1 MFMPELMTQEE
12 LETAAMTGTL
22 SSIYARL
29 KPDATAIYSVRGDR
43 TFKELNDN
51 INRLARLL
59 RAQGLGPEDGIA
71 IMCGNRAEYVEAF
84 SAAMRIGMRIT
95 PVNWHLTSGE
105 VSYIVGDCQ
114 AKAVIVDADYA
125 DAVADIVNSD
135 DVWVKLCMNGSIA
148 GCDDY
153 HSGIMKFSEAEIED
167 PQHGTFMLYTSGT
180 TGYPKGVWK
189 KKPEPVA
196 PQWAGTLF
204 GYEPDTDVNLCCGPA
219 YHAAPFLFDIRWP
232 LASGVPIVFVEKWN
246 TQQILQTLQD
256 YQVTHA
262 HMVPIM
268 FQRLLTLPA
277 QEREQYDL
285 SSLRFLLHGAAPCP
299 PEAKH
304 EMIRW
309 VGPII
314 WEYYAGSEG
323 GSGVAISSP
332 EWLLKPGSVGRSPVP
347 EDMVIFDDDNN
358 ELGPNQT
365 GGIYFRSPANRF
377 SYFND
382 EEKTNNN
389 YVGDFF
395 TLGDIGHIDEDGY
408 LFLTGRS
415 SECII
420 SGGVNIY
427 PAEIDNRLSEHPA
440 VADSCAVG
448 VPSDQWGEDVK
459 SVVQLKAGFSADEAM
474 KADLDKFAR
483 DGLATYKCPKSFDFV
498 SELPRLPS
506 GKVQRKKVR
515 EPYWAGRDKSI

>member
-1 MFMPELMTQEE
+1 MNQEE
-12 LETAAMTGTL
+12 LETAVMTGTL
-22 SSIYARL
+22 SSLYARL
-29 KPDATAIYSVRGDR
+29 KPNATAVYSVRGDR

-51 INRLARLL
+51 INRLASLL
-59 RAQGLGPEDGIA
+59 REKGLGPGDGIA
-71 IMCGNRAEYVEAF
+71 VMCGNRAEYVEAF
-84 SAAMRIGMRIT
+84 SSAMRIGMRIT
-95 PVNWHLTSGE
+95 PINWHLTRDE
-105 VSYIVGDCQ
+105 VSYIARDCQ
-114 AKAVIVDADYA
+114 AKAIVVDAA
-125 DAVADIVNSD
+125 FAEAVSDIAGSD
-135 DVWVKLCMNGSIA
+135 EVLVKLCMNGSIE
-148 GCDDY
+148 GFDDY
-153 HSGIMKFSEAEIED
+153 HSSILMFPETEIED

-189 KKPEPVA
+189 KNPEPVA
-196 PQWAGTLF
+196 PQWAGTLV
-204 GYEPDTDVNLCCGPA
+204 GYEPEKDVNLCCGPA
-219 YHAAPFLFDIRWP
+219 YHAAPLLFDVRWP
-232 LASGVPIVFVEKWN
+232 LASGVPIVFLEKWDSHE
-246 TQQILQTLQD
+246 ILQTLQD
-256 YQVTHA
+256 YKVTHA

-268 FQRLLTLPA
+268 FQRLLAIPA
-277 QEREQYDL
+277 EERGDYDL
-285 SSLRFLLHGAAPCP
+285 SSLRILLHGAAPCP

-304 EMIRW
+304 EMIKW

-323 GSGVAISSP
+323 GSGVVISSP
-332 EWLLKPGSVGRSPVP
+332 EWLLKPGSVGRSPIP
-347 EDMVIFDDDNN
+347 EDMAIFDDDGK
-358 ELGPNQT
+358 ELGANQT

-382 EEKTNNN
+382 EEKTNSN

-448 VPSDQWGEDVK
+448 VPSDQWGESVK
-459 SVVQLKAGFSADEAM
+459 AVVQLKDGYSANDDM
-474 KADLDKFAR
+474 KAELDEFVR
-483 DGLATYKCPKSFDFV
+483 DGLAAYKCPKTYDFV
-498 SELPRLPS
+498 AELPRLPS

>member
-1 MFMPELMTQEE
+1 M
-12 LETAAMTGTL
+12 
-22 SSIYARL
+22 R
-29 KPDATAIYSVRGDR
+29 VR
-43 TFKELNDN
+43 K
-51 INRLARLL
+51 
-59 RAQGLGPEDGIA
+59 
-71 IMCGNRAEYVEAF
+71 
-84 SAAMRIGMRIT
+84 
-95 PVNWHLTSGE
+95 
-105 VSYIVGDCQ
+105 
-114 AKAVIVDADYA
+114 
-125 DAVADIVNSD
+125 
-135 DVWVKLCMNGSIA
+135 
-148 GCDDY
+148 
-153 HSGIMKFSEAEIED
+153 
-167 PQHGTFMLYTSGT
+167 
-180 TGYPKGVWK
+180 
-189 KKPEPVA
+189 
-196 PQWAGTLF
+196 
-204 GYEPDTDVNLCCGPA
+204 
-219 YHAAPFLFDIRWP
+219 
-232 LASGVPIVFVEKWN
+232 
-246 TQQILQTLQD
+246 
-256 YQVTHA
+256 
-262 HMVPIM
+262 
-268 FQRLLTLPA
+268 
-277 QEREQYDL
+277 
-285 SSLRFLLHGAAPCP
+285 
-299 PEAKH
+299 
-304 EMIRW
+304 
-309 VGPII
+309 
-314 WEYYAGSEG
+314 G

-483 DGLATYKCPKSFDFV
+483 DALATYKCPKSFDFV